1 MARWFFNGIFF
12 TPMNYTKIPG
22 NGVYE
27 SFQQYSNDPYL
38 GNLSH
43 KTGVSPAY
51 DTSPAREGITLKD
64 VFSKRLVSIN
74 KFLVENEV

>member
-1 MARWFFNGIFF
+1 MTFN
-12 TPMNYTKIPG
+12 KIPG

-51 DTSPAREGITLKD
+51 DTAPAREGITLKD
-64 VFSKRLVSIN
+64 VFSKRLSGIN
-74 KFLVENEV
+74 KFLINLENV